1 MSDTILA
8 VEVEK
13 NQTVLVTVP
22 DHLVVSTAEREA
34 VVTSGGYQGIQGPQG
49 LQGIQGIQGPQGPQ
63 GPVGPQGV
71 SITDA
76 EVDPSGNLQVTT
88 TAGTINAGSV
98 IGPQGPQGIQG
109 PQGPQGIQG
118 VSVIDAVVDEAGN
131 LQITTTTEN
140 INAGHVVGPQG
151 PQGIQGP
158 QGQTGPQG
166 PQGIAGDNFIGGYT
180 ISITSPT
187 PGDLI
192 QFGMSNQ
199 WINSNLTDGGNF

>member
-49 LQGIQGIQGPQGPQ
+49 IQGI
-63 GPVGPQGV
+63 
-71 SITDA
+71 
-76 EVDPSGNLQVTT
+76 
-88 TAGTINAGSV
+88 
-98 IGPQGPQGIQG
+98 QGIQG

-118 VSVIDAVVDEAGN
+118 VSVIDALVDSSGD
-131 LQITTTTEN
+131 LQITTTAET
-140 INAGHVVGPQG
+140 INAGSVVGPQG
-151 PQGIQGP
+151 PQGVQGP
-158 QGQTGPQG
+158 IGQTGPQG
-166 PQGIAGDNFIGGYT
+166 QQGIPGESNLGGYT